1 MSAALRVHSNNEDEE
16 DGDDVVGDVS
26 IRDALPWVIVG
37 KGGGRVPRRMQTEVG
52 LPLPPASAMA
62 ATSSSQPCYANLAT
76 TSAATAAA
84 SKKKKPA
91 ASPPSAG
98 AVQRDYENFR

>member
-1 MSAALRVHSNNEDEE
+1 MQKPSRTELRERGLEDNNDEDE
-16 DGDDVVGDVS
+16 DGDRQDVS
-26 IRDALPWVIVG
+26 IWGALPRVIVG
-37 KGGGRVPRRMQTEVG
+37 KRGGRRMQTEVG
-52 LPLPPASAMA
+52 LPLPSSATVASA
-62 ATSSSQPCYANLAT
+62 SQPCYANLAT
-76 TSAATAAA
+76 T

>member
-1 MSAALRVHSNNEDEE
+1 MSAALRDHSNNEDEE

-26 IRDALPWVIVG
+26 IRAALPRVIVG

-52 LPLPPASAMA
+52 LPLPASAMAAA

-76 TSAATAAA
+76 TPSAAAA

>member
-1 MSAALRVHSNNEDEE
+1 MSAAALRVHSNNEDEE

-26 IRDALPWVIVG
+26 IRAALPRVIVG
-37 KGGGRVPRRMQTEVG
+37 KGRGRVPRRMQTEVG
-52 LPLPPASAMA
+52 LPLPASAMA
-62 ATSSSQPCYANLAT
+62 AASSSQPCYANLAT
-76 TSAATAAA
+76 TSAAAAVA